1 MKKIISFV
9 IAAMLA
15 VTALAGCST
24 GTSDSAKDTGSKT
37 TFTVGFDQNF
47 PPMGFVGDGGQFT
60 GFDLEL
66 AAEVCNRLGYEIKYQ
81 PIEWDAKDA
90 ELNAGT
96 IDCIWNGFTML
107 GREDDYTWTEPYMAN
122 RQIFVVKSQSGIKS
136 AADLKGKIVDVQK
149 DSAAEEA
156 LNNMPDLKST
166 FKQMTSVADYN
177 TAFMELESGAIDA
190 VAMDSTVAQY
200 QIRDRASEFLIL
212 DDVISEESYGVGF
225 KKGNTELKDK
235 VEKTLKEMAADG
247 TLAKISTKW
256 FGKDVTTIK

>member
-15 VTALAGCST
+15 VTALAGCG
-24 GTSDSAKDTGSKT
+24 GTADKTQDTATSKT

-47 PPMGFVGDGGQFT
+47 PPMGFVGDDGQFT

-96 IDCIWNGFTML
+96 IDCIWNGFTIL
-107 GREDDYTWTEPYMAN
+107 GREDDYTWTEPYMKN
-122 RQIFVVKSQSGIKS
+122 SQVFVVTAKSGIKNT
-136 AADLKGKIVDVQK
+136 ADLKGKIVDVQK

-156 LNNMPDLKST
+156 LNNMTELKST

-177 TAFMELESGAIDA
+177 TAFMELESGAVDA

-200 QIRDRASEFLIL
+200 QIRDRASEFVIL
-212 DDVISEESYGVGF
+212 DETISEESYGVGF

-256 FGKDVTTIK
+256 FGKDVTIIK